1 MTMNSEKKA
10 LFPWPTVSGGWHKPG
25 NPVSDMI
32 DAQVMRLQHLSEELQ
47 KVYSETY
54 DRQVEAL
61 SQTSERVTQ
70 SLQEL
75 MSSQGTA
82 EVMTAE
88 SHIASA
94 WLDGIAA
101 RSQHWLALTQKL
113 QECYTDF
120 ARASFEDIR
129 KQSEELASEVSET
142 VATATTDAEAEAGK
156 QLKAV
161 KSSAKHAA

>member
-1 MTMNSEKKA
+1 MNSEKKA

-32 DAQVMRLQHLSEELQ
+32 DAQVMRLQHLSDELQ

-61 SQTSERVTQ
+61 SQTSERLTQ
-70 SLQEL
+70 SMQEL

-82 EVMTAE
+82 EVLTAE
-88 SHIASA
+88 SHMASA
-94 WLDGIAA
+94 WLDGFAA
-101 RSQHWLALTQKL
+101 RSQHWLALSQKL

-129 KQSEELASEVSET
+129 KQSEELAAEAGEA
-142 VATATTDAEAEAGK
+142 VATVEAEADINK
-156 QLKAV
+156 QFKAV
-161 KSSAKHAA
+161 KSNAKHAA